1 MAEEREERAA
11 NMVCASVCVRGMVVF
26 AVFQENVAV
35 DLQLSQS
42 ERAKNRA
49 ASKRP
54 SQICTVLQVL
64 MTKKYRD
71 RLRRIFSPLFRFW
84 GVPFNKRV
92 LAEEEQTV
100 ATLLEKSANLEE
112 PEQREVDFS
121 LS

>member
-1 MAEEREERAA
+1 
-11 NMVCASVCVRGMVVF
+11 MVVF

-35 DLQLSQS
+35 GFFADWL
-42 ERAKNRA
+42 
-49 ASKRP
+49 
-54 SQICTVLQVL
+54 IVCGG
-64 MTKKYRD
+64 YFRD
-71 RLRRIFSPLFRFW
+71 SSFL
-84 GVPFNKRV
+84 VNKRV

>member
-1 MAEEREERAA
+1 
-11 NMVCASVCVRGMVVF
+11 MVVF

-92 LAEEEQTV
+92 LSEEEQTV
-100 ATLLEKSANLEE
+100 ATHLEKSKFGGA
-112 PEQREVDFS
+112 RTTRGRFFS
-121 LS
+121 LVTPKSSGSA

>member
-1 MAEEREERAA
+1 MTQELSRSSAA
-11 NMVCASVCVRGMVVF
+11 DIF
-26 AVFQENVAV
+26 AT
-35 DLQLSQS
+35 L
-42 ERAKNRA
+42 
-49 ASKRP
+49 
-54 SQICTVLQVL
+54 
-64 MTKKYRD
+64 
-71 RLRRIFSPLFRFW
+71 RFW

>member
-1 MAEEREERAA
+1 
-11 NMVCASVCVRGMVVF
+11 
-26 AVFQENVAV
+26 
-35 DLQLSQS
+35 
-42 ERAKNRA
+42 
-49 ASKRP
+49 
-54 SQICTVLQVL
+54 

>member
-71 RLRRIFSPLFRFW
+71 RLRRIFS
-84 GVPFNKRV
+84 
-92 LAEEEQTV
+92 
-100 ATLLEKSANLEE
+100 
-112 PEQREVDFS
+112 
-121 LS
+121 